1 MDTQKTST
9 KHDSLMKIIKKL
21 STEIEQLKNS
31 LATDVLSPREKTEK
45 KLLIERLEFM
55 IIQHSK
61 EAGV

>member
-1 MDTQKTST
+1 
-9 KHDSLMKIIKKL
+9 MKIIKKVC
-21 STEIEQLKNS
+21 TEIDQLKNS

-61 EAGV
+61 QAGVLR